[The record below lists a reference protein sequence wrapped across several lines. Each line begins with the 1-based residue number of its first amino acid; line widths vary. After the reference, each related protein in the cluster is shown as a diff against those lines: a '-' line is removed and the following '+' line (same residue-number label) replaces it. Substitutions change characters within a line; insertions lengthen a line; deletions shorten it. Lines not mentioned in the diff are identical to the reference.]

1 MANQKLD
8 LEEFVDE
15 IRVSLAARKFEIFGS
30 HGSCQTVVCDSA
42 DEFMSVLQVVRSAD
56 GIDEE
61 LDIVYV

>member
-8 LEEFVDE
+8 LEEFVEE
-15 IRVSLAARKFEIFGS
+15 IRVTLAARKFEIYGS
-30 HGSCQTVVCDSA
+30 HGNYQCVTCDSA
-42 DEFMSVLQVVRSAD
+42 DEFMSVLQVVRGAD

>member
-1 MANQKLD
+1 MAHLN

-15 IRVSLAARKFEIFGS
+15 IRVNLAARKFEIFGS
-30 HGSCQTVVCDSA
+30 QGNYQCVECDTP
-42 DEFMSVLQVVRSAD
+42 DQFMSVLQVVRSAD

>member
-1 MANQKLD
+1 MTEKLD

-15 IRVSLAARKFEIFGS
+15 IRVTLASRKFDIFGS
-30 HGSCQTVVCDSA
+30 NGSRQTVTCDSA
-42 DEFMSVLQVVRSAD
+42 DEFMSVLQVVRSAE

>member
-1 MANQKLD
+1 MTEKLD

-15 IRVSLAARKFEIFGS
+15 IRVTLAARKFEIYGS
-30 HGSCQTVVCDSA
+30 NGSCQTVVCDSA
-42 DEFMSVLQVVRSAD
+42 DEFMSVLQVVRSAE

>member
-1 MANQKLD
+1 MTEKLD

-15 IRVSLAARKFEIFGS
+15 IRVILASRKFEIYGS

-42 DEFMSVLQVVRSAD
+42 DEFMSVLQVVRGAD